1 MVKHVSSFGRNGV
14 HDFLLIRATA
24 IIMTLYTIYLVS
36 FCAFSDISYASWTQ
50 FFGGTF
56 TKVFTMLALAS
67 VLIHAWIGMWQVF
80 TDYIKCRET
89 SWCTSTWC
97 DCRFIRL
104 CLLWSIYSVG
114 CVSVYSSS

>member
-14 HDFLLIRATA
+14 HDFLLVRATA

-36 FCAFSDISYASWTQ
+36 FCAFSDISYVSWTQ

-67 VLIHAWIGMWQVF
+67 LLIHAWIGLWQVL
-80 TDYIKCRET
+80 TDYIK
-89 SWCTSTWC
+89 STKL
-97 DCRFIRL
+97 RGGLQLGVIAVVLSYFFSGLFI
-104 CLLWSIYSVG
+104 LWG
-114 CVSVYSSS
+114 A